1 LKGYVVV
8 ILLLVVAVVAY
19 TFLLPQSN
27 VPKIVISKNFGTITP
42 SLGSP
47 FLGSSNATLTII
59 EFGNYQC
66 SECQEWFQETR
77 PIIMANYIERGEINM
92 IFIDSEL
99 SSKNSLLAST
109 ASYCANEQKKYWDYH
124 NMLFLNPVENEI
136 DFDLLKEFATE
147 LGLDMDSFEECLES
161 GKYEKKIKYSTYEAK
176 KNGIK
181 RLPTFII
188 IDSAGNYEKISGSQ
202 PYSVFEEKINKIKG
216 T

>member
-1 LKGYVVV
+1 LRAYVVV
-8 ILLLVVAVVAY
+8 ILLLVIAVVAY
-19 TFLLPQSN
+19 TLLLPQSG
-27 VPKIVISKNFGTITP
+27 VSKVVISKNFGTITT

-47 FLGSSNATLTII
+47 FLGSSDASLTII

-66 SECQEWFQETR
+66 TECQEWFQETR
-77 PIIMANYIERGEINM
+77 PIIMADYIDRGEINM
-92 IFIDSEL
+92 IFIDTEPST
-99 SSKNSLLAST
+99 KNSLLAST

-136 DFDLLKEFATE
+136 DSNLLKEFASE
-147 LGLDMDSFEECLES
+147 LGLDVDSFEECIES

-202 PYSVFEEKINKIKG
+202 PYSVFEEKISKIKG